1 MIVQAAIY
9 HNNVDFFLLICRLI
23 KKVKTMYGKIKQ
35 DLAET
40 LEGLKGQGL
49 YKTERIITSAQ
60 GAHITLST
68 GETALNFCANNYLG
82 LASHPA
88 VVKAAQEIMNDWGFG
103 LSSVRF
109 ICGTQQIH
117 KDLEKKVSEFLGTE
131 DTILY
136 CAAFDANG
144 GVFEPL
150 LGEDSAIISDELN
163 HASII
168 DGVRLCKAQRFRYK
182 HSNMA
187 ELEKCLQESQ
197 SATYRIVVTD
207 GVFSMDGD
215 ICKLPAIVKLCEKY
229 DALVMVDDSH
239 ATGYIGPTGRGVA
252 EHYGLM
258 GKVDIITTTF
268 GKAMGGGNGGC
279 TSGRKEIIEMLR
291 QRSRPYLFSNTLA
304 PATVGA
310 TLKAIEMLEESSY
323 LPNSVMDKA
332 NRFRSQ
338 MEKAGFDLV
347 QGNTAIIPVMIYE
360 EPKAIEFAD
369 ELLKEGVYVIG
380 FVFPVVP
387 RGKARIRVQISAAHT
402 EEQID
407 QAIEA
412 FIKAGKKLNIIF

>member
-1 MIVQAAIY
+1 
-9 HNNVDFFLLICRLI
+9 
-23 KKVKTMYGKIKQ
+23 MYGKMKQ
-35 DLAET
+35 DLQNT
-40 LEGLKGQGL
+40 LEELKQQGL
-49 YKTERIITSAQ
+49 YKTERIITSSQ
-60 GAHITLST
+60 SSEIEVGGKSV
-68 GETALNFCANNYLG
+68 LNFCANNYLG
-82 LASHPA
+82 LANHPE
-88 VVKAAQEIMNDWGFG
+88 VIKAAQNIMDDWGFG

-117 KDLEKKVSEFLGTE
+117 KDLENKVSAFLGTE

-150 LGEDSAIISDELN
+150 LGDDSAIISDELN

-182 HSNMA
+182 HSNME
-187 ELEKCLQESQ
+187 ELEQCLKDSQ
-197 SATYRIVVTD
+197 NLKYRIIVTD

-215 ICKLPAIVKLCEKY
+215 IAKLPEIVALAEKY

-239 ATGYIGPTGRGVA
+239 ATGYIGKTGRGTA
-252 EHYGLM
+252 EYFDLL
-258 GKVDIITTTF
+258 GKIDIITTTF

-279 TSGRKEIIEMLR
+279 TSGRKEIVEMLR

-310 TLKAIEMLEESSY
+310 TLKVIDMLSGSSE
-323 LPNSVMDKA
+323 LPAKTMTNA
-332 NRFRSQ
+332 QHFRTK
-338 MEKAGFDLV
+338 MEAAGFDLV
-347 QGNTAIIPVMIYE
+347 KGNTAIVPVMIYDA
-360 EPKAIEFAD
+360 PLAVKFAD

-387 RGKARIRVQISAAHT
+387 RGKARIRVQLSAAHT
-402 EEQID
+402 TEQID
-407 QAIEA
+407 LAVDA
-412 FIKAGKKLNIIF
+412 FVKVGKKLSIIA

>member
-1 MIVQAAIY
+1 
-9 HNNVDFFLLICRLI
+9 
-23 KKVKTMYGKIKQ
+23 MYGKMKE
-35 DLAET
+35 DLKKTLAE
-40 LEGLKGQGL
+40 LKEQGL

-60 GAHITLST
+60 GAEIHLET

-82 LASHPA
+82 LASHPE
-88 VVKAAQEIMNDWGFG
+88 VVQAAQTIMNDWGFG

-109 ICGTQQIH
+109 ICGTQKIH
-117 KDLEKKVSEFLGTE
+117 KQLEENVSSFLGTE

-150 LGEDSAIISDELN
+150 LGEESAIISDELN

-168 DGVRLCKAQRFRYK
+168 DGVRLCKAARYRYK
-182 HSNMA
+182 HSDMD

-197 SATYRIVVTD
+197 TARYRIVVTD

-215 ICKLPAIVKLCEKY
+215 IARLPEIVALCEKY

-239 ATGYIGPTGRGVA
+239 ATGYIGATGRGTA
-252 EHYGLM
+252 EHYGLL
-258 GKVDIITTTF
+258 GKIDIITTTF

-279 TSGRKEIIEMLR
+279 TSGRKEIIDMLR

-310 TLKAIEMLEESSY
+310 TMKAIEMLSASSD
-323 LPNSVMDKA
+323 LQHRVMQNA

-338 MEKAGFDLV
+338 MEAAGFDLV
-347 QGNTAIIPVMIYE
+347 KGDTAIVPVMVYD
-360 EPKAIEFAD
+360 EPLAIRFAD
-369 ELLKEGVYVIG
+369 DLLREGVYVIG

-387 RGKARIRVQISAAHT
+387 RGKARIRVQLSAAHT
-402 EEQID
+402 PEQVD
-407 QAIEA
+407 TAVAA
-412 FIKAGKKLNIIF
+412 FIKSGKKLELIP